1 VNRSILLGY
10 QLLTGA
16 SDTATGAL
24 LMITPA
30 LTLQLLHLPAP
41 ATELIFP
48 ALVGAFVLSVGLS
61 CLYGALVAYRGGA
74 KKELEM
80 IWLLTAFSRASVAIF
95 VFEQVLAGT
104 LASGWL
110 AVAGYYAV
118 CVLVQATGLRKR
130 WLATAAG

>member
-1 VNRSILLGY
+1 MNRSVLLGY

-16 SDTATGAL
+16 SDTATGTL

-41 ATELIFP
+41 ATDLIFP
-48 ALVGAFVLSVGLS
+48 ALVGALVLSVGLS

-74 KKELEM
+74 RKELEM

-104 LASGWL
+104 LAFGWI
-110 AVAGYYAV
+110 AVAGFDAA
-118 CVLVQATGLRKR
+118 CVLVQATGLRKG
-130 WLATAAG
+130 WLAIAAN

>member
-1 VNRSILLGY
+1 MNRSILLGY

-30 LTLQLLHLPAP
+30 LALQLLHFPGP
-41 ATELIFP
+41 ATEMIFA

-74 KKELEM
+74 RKALET

-95 VFEQVLAGT
+95 VFEQVLAGA
-104 LASGWL
+104 LASVWL
-110 AVAGYYAV
+110 AVAGFDAA
-118 CVLVQATGLRKR
+118 CVLV
-130 WLATAAG
+130 

>member
-1 VNRSILLGY
+1 MNRSVLLGY

-24 LMITPA
+24 LMITPE
-30 LTLQLLHLPAP
+30 LTLRLLHLPAS
-41 ATELIFP
+41 AAERIFP

-61 CLYGALVAYRGGA
+61 CLYGALVAYRGGTR
-74 KKELEM
+74 KELET

-95 VFEQVLAGT
+95 LFEQVLAGT

-110 AVAGYYAV
+110 AVAGFDAA
-118 CVLVQATGLRKR
+118 CVLVQATGLRKG
-130 WLATAAG
+130 WLATATN